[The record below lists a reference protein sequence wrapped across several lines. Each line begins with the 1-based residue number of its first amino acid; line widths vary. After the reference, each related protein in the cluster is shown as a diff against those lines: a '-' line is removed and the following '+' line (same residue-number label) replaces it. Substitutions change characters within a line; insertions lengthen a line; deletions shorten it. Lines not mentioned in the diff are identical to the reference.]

1 MDCRE
6 AADLLAAYALDA
18 LDEAER
24 EAVAA
29 HLAGCGLHGE
39 LRGLRAVAASL
50 ALAAPEMEPP
60 AGLER
65 RILAAVAGE
74 PAPPIPL
81 RRPNRRTG
89 ITPWALAAGLAVIS
103 LGLLAWNLAL
113 QLGDEEPASGVVVLD
128 FAGAVG
134 SGQVIRVDGEQVV
147 VFLELEP
154 PPAGQTY
161 QLWLVHA
168 DAVTSAG
175 VVALDAGGT
184 AAVAITENL
193 ATAVAVAVSVEPEGG
208 SAQPTS
214 EPVLA
219 VEL

>member
-6 AADLLAAYALDA
+6 AGELLGAYVLNA

-24 EAVAA
+24 AAVAA
-29 HLAGCGLHGE
+29 HLADCDLHGE
-39 LRGLRAVAASL
+39 LHSLRAVADAL

-65 RILAAVAGE
+65 RILAAIAKE

-81 RRPNRRTG
+81 RRRNRQTVML
-89 ITPWALAAGLAVIS
+89 PWAMAAGLALVS

-113 QLGDEEPASGVVVLD
+113 QLDDGETAGDVAVLD

-134 SGQVIRVDGEQVV
+134 SGQVVRVDGEHLFV
-147 VFLELEP
+147 LLALEP
-154 PPAGQTY
+154 PPDGHTY

-175 VVALDAGGT
+175 VVTLDSDG
-184 AAVAITENL
+184 AATVAITENL
-193 ATAVAVAVSVEPEGG
+193 ATAEAVAVSVEPEGG
-208 SAQPTS
+208 SPQPTT
-214 EPVLA
+214 EPVLT